1 MANTAKKADKNNG
14 NSSKMFKTKRVLSE
28 SWAELSPAKS
38 TKRTMTTKTK
48 KTEGEGGEG
57 VGVQVR
63 RGKNPCQGESPDKDK
78 EQDRQHNYKQ
88 TRSTRHAGRPVDYH
102 VLSGHQG
109 GKVFPLLGD
118 DHGPNNGDSR
128 KRAHTHTHTLSKV
141 NVARAG

>member
-1 MANTAKKADKNNG
+1 MG
-14 NSSKMFKTKRVLSE
+14 RVEPSE
-28 SWAELSPAKS
+28 KHEEDDDDEDEEN
-38 TKRTMTTKTK
+38 R
-48 KTEGEGGEG
+48 GGRGEG

-63 RGKNPCQGESPDKDK
+63 KGKNPCQGESPDKDK

-128 KRAHTHTHTLSKV
+128 KRAHTHTPFQ
-141 NVARAG
+141 R